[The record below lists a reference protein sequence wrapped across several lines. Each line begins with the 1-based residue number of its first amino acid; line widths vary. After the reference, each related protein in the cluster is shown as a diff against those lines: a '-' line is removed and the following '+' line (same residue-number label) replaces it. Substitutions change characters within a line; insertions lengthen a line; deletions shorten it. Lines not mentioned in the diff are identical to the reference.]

1 MSKLEGIS
9 LRSCKH
15 RNNIIHI
22 KENLGEV
29 IINGEG
35 ESSWSSERQK
45 IINTTLNKVMVLL
58 LLGKDNDITVT
69 FENEEKRQNIPI
81 VIGNPGNNS
90 GDIFNNPNIYNFLLQ
105 KLQGAKKL
113 NINQE
118 ISEILNLI

>member
-1 MSKLEGIS
+1 MSKLEWIS

-22 KENLGEV
+22 KENLWEV
-29 IINGEG
+29 IINWEW

-58 LLGKDNDITVT
+58 SLGKDNDITVT
-69 FENEEKRQNIPI
+69 FENEEKKQNIPI
-81 VIGNPGNNS
+81 VIWNPWNNS
-90 GDIFNNPNIYNFLLQ
+90 GDIYNNPNIYNFLSQ
-105 KLQGAKKL
+105 KLQGAKKMS
-113 NINQE
+113 INQE